1 MNSLLQ
7 AVKTINNLLKIMYV
21 CLCVCMYTVSRGDF
35 KQTKES
41 FLDMNISPRSTLY

>member
-21 CLCVCMYTVSRGDF
+21 CLCECMYTVSRGDF
-35 KQTKES
+35 KQTKE
-41 FLDMNISPRSTLY
+41 FVWT